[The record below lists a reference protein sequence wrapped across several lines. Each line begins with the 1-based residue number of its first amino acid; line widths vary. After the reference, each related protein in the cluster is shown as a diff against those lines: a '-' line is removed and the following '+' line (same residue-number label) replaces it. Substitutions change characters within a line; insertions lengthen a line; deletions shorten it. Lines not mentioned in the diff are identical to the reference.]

1 MLQLQE
7 DWESLLRR
15 EFKTIW
21 ELSLDKAQTGPGL
34 FHTSSFLIKQIW
46 GWESRVTHSCQ
57 VQAPVSLLGKSS
69 PHPGAL
75 DFSVDGGGNIHKDVY
90 SRREMEFPS
99 NMLLGLTL
107 KEGQ

>member
-1 MLQLQE
+1 M
-7 DWESLLRR
+7 
-15 EFKTIW
+15 
-21 ELSLDKAQTGPGL
+21 
-34 FHTSSFLIKQIW
+34 
-46 GWESRVTHSCQ
+46 
-57 VQAPVSLLGKSS
+57 SLLGKSS